1 MRLPKSREARL
12 ALGAVAVVVGVNAIT
27 LAVDAFLPSPDGPP
41 SSSFATSPQ
50 GMAAWAELARREGRE
65 VRALRERPSGDSLP
79 AEGTVVMLDPEAFT
93 PGQARALR
101 AFAERGGTV
110 VAGGA
115 EPGPWLDALAGGEP
129 PSWDED
135 GEPDARV
142 LVPAPETGAA
152 TTVRTAGSGHWG
164 TAGDALPLVAGAAGP
179 VVLAEAVGD
188 GRIAYLADSSP
199 LQNRLLGE
207 ADNAALALALAG
219 PGPVT
224 FVESVHGYGAA
235 TGLAALPERFKWALV
250 LLGLSALL
258 LIVARWPRMG
268 PPEPPEEPLFPPRRA
283 YVDALAATLARSR
296 DRSMAVETVRS
307 AARERL
313 ARRAALAR
321 DADEEAWIAAARAA
335 GLDHEEARA
344 LVTEGD
350 DGIAAGRAL
359 ARLTGRGARPTGRSV
374 SSDVPL
380 GAHRGEERSR
390 A

>member
-1 MRLPKSREARL
+1 VRLLPRTREGRL
-12 ALGAVAVVVGVNAIT
+12 AFGAVAVVVGVNAIT
-27 LAVDAFLPSPDGPP
+27 LGVDAFLPSPEGPP
-41 SSSFATSPQ
+41 SSSFATSPE
-50 GMAAWAELARREGRE
+50 GMAAWAELVRRSGGE
-65 VRALRERPSGDSLP
+65 VRALRDRPSDATLP
-79 AEGTVVMLDPEAFT
+79 SEGTVVMLDPEAFT

-101 AFAERGGTV
+101 AFAERGGRV

-115 EPGPWLDALAGGEP
+115 EPGAWLDALADGQAPRWDDDGDP
-129 PSWDED
+129 PV
-135 GEPDARV
+135 RV

-152 TTVRTAGSGHWG
+152 TALQTAGRGHWE
-164 TAGDALPLVAGAAGP
+164 TAGDLLPLAAGDEGP
-179 VVLAEAVGD
+179 VVLVEAVGE
-188 GRIAYLADSSP
+188 GRIAYVADSSP

-219 PGPVT
+219 DGPVT
-224 FVESVHGYGAA
+224 FVESVHGYGTT
-235 TGLAALPERFKWALV
+235 TGLAALPARFRWALV

-296 DRSMAVETVRS
+296 DRSAAIETVRS

-321 DADEEAWIAAARAA
+321 DADDEAWIAAARAA

-359 ARLTGRGARPTGRSV
+359 ARLSG
-374 SSDVPL
+374 
-380 GAHRGEERSR
+380 GEERAR